1 MRPPGVPGPTL
12 TIDRVDT
19 RVEPGQ
25 RGTLSTLTLEI
36 RSSQGGSHVIRL
48 PDAAE
53 PVAFSLDGRS
63 RPLPGTAPEVELPL
77 TPGSTRAELT
87 WRESRPLGLG
97 YRPDLPDLRSTAVN
111 LNLSLNLPEDRW
123 VLWTWGP
130 RIGPAVLFW
139 GILLVLVGLAAA
151 LGRSRLTP
159 LRFHDWLLL
168 GIGLILAQ
176 VWVVLLVIGWLF
188 ALGLRHRLDPLV
200 LPAWRFNLI
209 QTGLVILTLFAL
221 AGLLG
226 AVQQGLLG
234 TPEMQIMGNG
244 STATT
249 LNWYQDRG
257 GPALPEVWVL
267 SVPMWV
273 YRALMLAWALW
284 LAMRLLDWLRWGWE
298 GLSKPLIWRET
309 RSVDPKRR
317 SGKSR
322 PDAEEMRLD
331 L

>member
-1 MRPPGVPGPTL
+1 
-12 TIDRVDT
+12 
-19 RVEPGQ
+19 
-25 RGTLSTLTLEI
+25 
-36 RSSQGGSHVIRL
+36 
-48 PDAAE
+48 
-53 PVAFSLDGRS
+53 
-63 RPLPGTAPEVELPL
+63 
-77 TPGSTRAELT
+77 
-87 WRESRPLGLG
+87 
-97 YRPDLPDLRSTAVN
+97 
-111 LNLSLNLPEDRW
+111 
-123 VLWTWGP
+123 
-130 RIGPAVLFW
+130 VLFW
-139 GILLVLVGLAAA
+139 GILLVLIGLAAG

-159 LRFHDWLLL
+159 LRVHDWLLL
-168 GIGLILAQ
+168 GIGLILAE

-188 ALGLRHRLDPLV
+188 ALGLRHRLDPLAR
-200 LPAWRFNLI
+200 PAWRFNLI
-209 QTGLVILTLFAL
+209 QAGLVILTLFAL

-257 GPALPEVWVL
+257 GPVLPEVWVL
-267 SVPMWV
+267 SVSMWV

-309 RSVDPKRR
+309 PAAEPKQSSARR
-317 SGKSR
+317 T
-322 PDAEEMRLD
+322 PETEEMRLD